1 MKKVLDLFLLLLLP
15 LVFCSTVF
23 AACIEGSCV
32 NGQGTYIMVNGTKY
46 VGEWKEGKLQGQGT
60 LTYVNGTKYVGEFK
74 DNQMNGQ
81 GTLTYKDGKKYIGEF
96 QDNWYHGQGTL
107 TYKDGRKYIGE
118 FRWGE
123 YHGQGTLTYVNG
135 RIDNG
140 IWSFGKLVESIKAEA
155 KKEPK
160 KKEKKIVK
168 KEKKVDLV
176 QKDKDTDP
184 PIIEIP
190 DSITVN
196 NQAYTI
202 KGKVKDKNKQIYL
215 TINGKPVEVKRNGSF
230 EVERFNTNPEGVEE
244 LKIVAIDQW
253 NNKSEKNVK
262 VTVQLKA
269 TEVAKSYEP
278 LKPNKLRGYADEN
291 KIAIIIGIEKYENL
305 PNLDASFANRD
316 AGAFREYANRA
327 LGVKPSNIKLLIDK
341 KASKSQTLQAFKLW
355 LPRIADTDGKDI
367 YVFFAGHGLTSDDG
381 EDLYI
386 LPEDGHSSLL
396 EDTAIKRSEL
406 ISLIQ
411 KVNPKSVTMFFDTCY
426 SGQTRDEQML
436 LASLR
441 PIRIVADD
449 QEAPN
454 NFTIFTASKS
464 DQTSGSIKEAKQG
477 MFSYYLMKGFEGK
490 ADNNQDKQITNGELI
505 AYLQTHVS
513 KEAFNQNREQD
524 PMFSGDP
531 DQILMRYK

>member
-1 MKKVLDLFLLLLLP
+1 MKKLLDLFLLLLLP

-23 AACIEGSCV
+23 AACLEGSCL
-32 NGQGTYIMVNGTKY
+32 NGKGTYIMANGTKY
-46 VGEWKEGKLQGQGT
+46 VGEFKDKQMNGQGT
-60 LTYVNGTKYVGEFK
+60 LTYTDGTKYVGEFK
-74 DNQMNGQ
+74 DNQMYGQ

-140 IWSFGKLVESIKAEA
+140 IWSFGKLVESNKAETEIA

-160 KKEKKIVK
+160 K

-196 NQAYTI
+196 NQAYSI
-202 KGKVKDKNKQIYL
+202 KGKVKDKSKQIYL

-278 LKPNKLRGYADEN
+278 LKPNKLRGYTDEN

-327 LGVKPSNIKLLIDK
+327 LGVKSSNIKLLVDK

-355 LPRIADTDGKDI
+355 LPRIADSDGKDI
-367 YVFFAGHGLTSDDG
+367 YVFFAGHGLASDDG

-441 PIRIVADD
+441 PIRIVADN
-449 QEAPN
+449 QEAPS
-454 NFTIFTASKS
+454 NFTIFSASQS
-464 DQTSGSIKEAKQG
+464 DQTSGSIKEARQG

-490 ADNNQDKQITNGELI
+490 ADNNQDKKITNGELI

-513 KEAFNQNREQD
+513 KEAFSQNREQD
-524 PMFSGDP
+524 PMFSGNP
-531 DQILMRYK
+531 NQILMRYK